1 MEDLKKMKLPI
12 LPRLL
17 LGMVF
22 CGLLSFTLPASDL
35 VPFTDITPAQ
45 AAALIRERGSDP
57 LFKILDVRTGAEF
70 SESHI
75 KGALNIDVKAPD
87 FKENVGKLDHDGTY
101 LAYCR
106 GGVRSAR
113 AVNLMKELGFK
124 RVYNLAGGLM
134 QWQAEKLPLETTPVQ
149 PAAAPGCGGADPG
162 PGADSYAWLDGKKG
176 TTIPFR
182 LFRNHVHIEAEVN
195 GAKKLELILDTGM
208 PAPGVLLLGG
218 EKIRELNLSYTGE
231 ARIGGAGGSSSP
243 AKIATGVSLKIG
255 DLLLEGQTAIVRAA
269 DPASAPA
276 DRGVDEL
283 DLDASGVI
291 GLALFSRFV
300 VAIDYDR
307 MVLTLS
313 EPGDFHYQGQGSAIP
328 LGLEMKFPF
337 VKMSARLED
346 GATVP
351 LMMVADL
358 GASHALS
365 LNIGSQPQV
374 RAPQKTIGFWGK
386 GAGGEMS
393 GRLGRIQSLSLGKF
407 TLNNVV
413 AGFYTEKLMPLEKN
427 GNLGNDF
434 LRRFNLVFDYSR
446 KMLIIEPN
454 SHFKDPF
461 EAAMSGFQAEKI
473 KSGEFVVSHV
483 LPDSPAAE
491 AGLLASDRIIEI
503 NGLPAT
509 LVSLDDLFKASIKE
523 GGTLK
528 LAIRRGDARL
538 TVTLKLRR
546 LI

>member
-1 MEDLKKMKLPI
+1 MKLTI
-12 LPRLL
+12 LFRLL
-17 LGMVF
+17 PVMVL
-22 CGLLSFTLPASDL
+22 CGYTFIGAQAADPVTFS
-35 VPFTDITPAQ
+35 DITPGRAFG
-45 AAALIRERGSDP
+45 LIKEKGTDP
-57 LFKILDVRTGAEF
+57 LFTILDVRTAAEYA
-70 SESHI
+70 ESRI

-87 FKENVGKLDHDGTY
+87 FKETIEKLDKNGIY

-106 GGVRSAR
+106 GGGRSAK
-113 AVNLMKELGFK
+113 AMMLMKEWGF
-124 RVYNLAGGLM
+124 RQVYNLAGGIM
-134 QWQAEKLPLETTPVQ
+134 KWQEEKLPLEIAPV
-149 PAAAPGCGGADPG
+149 PAAASSGCGPAG
-162 PGADSYAWLDGKKG
+162 PDTGSYAWLNGKRS
-176 TTIPFR
+176 TAIPFR
-182 LFRNHVHIEAEVN
+182 LFLNHVHIEAEVN

-208 PAPGVLLLGG
+208 PVPGVLFLGG
-218 EKIRELNLSYTGE
+218 KKIRELNLSYTGE

-255 DLLLEGQTAIVRAA
+255 DLLLEGQTAIVRAD
-269 DPASAPA
+269 DPASALA

-307 MVLTLS
+307 MIVTLS
-313 EPGDFHYQGQGSAIP
+313 EPGDFHYQGRGSAIP
-328 LGLEMKFPF
+328 LGLETKFPF
-337 VKMSARLED
+337 VEMSARLED

-351 LMMVADL
+351 LAMIADL

-365 LNIGSQPQV
+365 LNIGSQPQM

-386 GAGGEMS
+386 GAGGETS

-407 TLNNVV
+407 ALNNVV
-413 AGFYTEKLMPLEKN
+413 AGFYTEKLMPLEKD

-446 KMLIIEPN
+446 KVLIIEPN
-454 SHFKDPF
+454 SHFNDPF

-473 KSGEFVVSHV
+473 RSGEFSVNRV

-491 AGLLASDRIIEI
+491 AGLRENDRIEAI
-503 NGLPAT
+503 NGLPASR
-509 LVSLDDLFKASIKE
+509 VSIDDLFNASTKD
-523 GGTLK
+523 GGSLE
-528 LAIRRGDARL
+528 LAVHRGDARFA
-538 TVTLKLRR
+538 VTLKLRR